1 MTLRRETGPMD
12 LFLEGSK
19 SIVLIS
25 EKARAHIAVPSVHDY
40 VIIEYDDI
48 RGGIQRLIDD
58 EEGAHISAVI
68 FITIDEYRSLNKLLN
83 VLSFRDI
90 SYQFV
95 IFGSPEEVGGL
106 GFENLREISEFRHA
120 PLSEAEFLFV
130 VRKTFAVVNDLY
142 LNRSLQEDYFSKL
155 VDTKKDQDDLIDMG
169 RALSIEKDPDK
180 LLRLILFLSKR
191 ITGADAGSIFLVEQD
206 DEGKKRLRFKY
217 SHTFSRDIALEE
229 FVIPMDKKS
238 ISGYV
243 AVTGQ
248 VLNIPDAY
256 RLPPGSPYSFNSS
269 FDRKNNYISRSMLVV
284 PMKNHVDEII
294 GVIQLINSKEAPEG
308 LPEGDYEAFT
318 IKLLTP
324 EDFDRHVVVF
334 NKKYD
339 NLLEAVAGQA
349 AIAIENNR
357 MIIQIQRQFE
367 EFVKASVSAI
377 ESRDP
382 ATSGHSFRVAEI
394 CKAMAAAVNEVEDGY
409 LRQFHF
415 SDTQIKE
422 LELAALL
429 HDFGKVYIDL
439 SVFRKAKKLYPK
451 DFDNLCLRL
460 NYLYRFLELQYSSRE
475 AMLLKSIDKNA
486 DAARVFHDLLG
497 ERNDKLRRII
507 EIRDKLCQMN
517 EPAVTDENPEETL
530 SRISAEIDEIE
541 CINMD
546 GGRLSVISPIDVLNL
561 SIRRGSL
568 NPMERKEIESHVTH
582 TYCFVSKIPWPPE
595 YRDIPEIAL
604 RHHEKIDGSGYPDGL
619 KGRESTMIQSRIM
632 AIADIYDA
640 LAASDRPY
648 KKAVPLDRVLVIMR
662 EEAGRGVLDR
672 DLVDLF
678 IDKKIYDKIEKDS
691 FKHVP
696 EEYVC

>member
-1 MTLRRETGPMD
+1 MD

-19 SIVLIS
+19 NIVLIS
-25 EKARAHIAVPSVHDY
+25 EKARSLIDLPAAHDY
-40 VIIEYDDI
+40 VIIECNDI
-48 RGGIQRLIDD
+48 RSNIQELIDTD
-58 EEGAHISAVI
+58 DGDHIAAVI
-68 FITIDEYRSLNKLLN
+68 FITIDEYRALNKLLG

-95 IFGSPEEVGGL
+95 IFGPGDEVGGL
-106 GFENLREISEFRHA
+106 GFENLREISEFRHERLA
-120 PLSEAEFLFV
+120 AAEFLFV
-130 VRKTFAVVNDLY
+130 VRKTFAVISDLY
-142 LNRSLQEDYFSKL
+142 LNRSLQEDYFTKL
-155 VDTKKDQDDLIDMG
+155 IDTKKDQDDLINMG

-191 ITGADAGSIFLVEQD
+191 ITGADAGSIFLVEHD
-206 DEGKKRLRFKY
+206 EEGKKRLRFKY

-229 FVIPMDKKS
+229 FVNPMDKKS

-243 AVTGQ
+243 AVTGE

-256 RLPPGSPYSFNSS
+256 HLPPGSPYSFNSS

-284 PMKNHVDEII
+284 PMKNHADEII
-294 GVIQLINSKEAPEG
+294 GVIQLINSKEDPGGVAEG
-308 LPEGDYEAFT
+308 EYEAFT
-318 IKLLTP
+318 IKLLRP

-339 NLLEAVAGQA
+339 SLLEAVAGQA

-357 MIIQIQRQFE
+357 MILQIQRQFE

-394 CKAMAAAVNEVEDGY
+394 CKAMAAAVNEVEEGY
-409 LRQFHF
+409 LKAFHF
-415 SDTQIKE
+415 TDTQIKE

-439 SVFRKAKKLYPK
+439 SVFMKAKKLYPK

-460 NYLYRFLELQYSSRE
+460 SYLYRFLELQYSTRE
-475 AMLLKSIDKNA
+475 ANLMREMDRSE
-486 DAARVFHDLLG
+486 DAAKRYDGFIR
-497 ERNDKLRRII
+497 ERNERLERII
-507 EIRDKLCQMN
+507 EIRDKLCQLN
-517 EPAVTDENPEETL
+517 EPAVTEEDPAETL
-530 SRISAEIDEIE
+530 ERISAEIDEIE
-541 CINMD
+541 CVTVD
-546 GGRLSVISPIDVLNL
+546 GERLCIISPYDVLNL

-582 TYCFVSKIPWPPE
+582 THHFVSKIPWPPE
-595 YRDIPEIAL
+595 YRNIPEIAL
-604 RHHEKIDGSGYPDGL
+604 RHHEKLDGSGYPDGL

-648 KKAVPLDRVLVIMR
+648 KKAVPIERVLVIMK
-662 EEAGRGVLDR
+662 EEAERGVLDR

-678 IDKKIYDKIEKDS
+678 IEKKIHERIDKDS
-691 FKHVP
+691 FKNSR
-696 EEYVC
+696 EKNAS